1 MVARNRELSEAM
13 SIDLQK
19 KLQEVINVNKD
30 KRHYFIL
37 ITLGREEGCLRTNI
51 ILISPSQAEMIMMS
65 PLVGTML
72 FEVDNRNGFVGK
84 KWCLPKD
91 FPMQGRYDGGNEY
104 IHNSSKQV
112 PIRNR

>member
-1 MVARNRELSEAM
+1 
-13 SIDLQK
+13 
-19 KLQEVINVNKD
+19 
-30 KRHYFIL
+30 
-37 ITLGREEGCLRTNI
+37 
-51 ILISPSQAEMIMMS
+51 MIMMS